1 MNEKKNV
8 FCAENGK
15 EKEMVAVDLKE
26 LLYVYADMKRMFFM
40 LKYLIAMVQKEE
52 KLKQH
57 HRPNLELRREMLS
70 MCENY
75 LKDLAEIAVRT
86 AMPVNSC
93 PIECNCKAESTGE
106 KKDNKIFF
114 AMLDDLLVLVEH
126 TDNMRSFMKLLMN
139 GVNLTG
145 MPIEYGEQVG
155 RETSEMVD
163 RWEEYLRAIAA
174 EDHP

>member
-1 MNEKKNV
+1 MNEKKNEN
-8 FCAENGK
+8 CAVHG
-15 EKEMVAVDLKE
+15 KEMVAVNLKE
-26 LLYVYADMKRMFFM
+26 LLSVYADMKRMFFM

-57 HRPNLELRREMLS
+57 HRPYLELRREMLA

-75 LKDLAEIAVRT
+75 MRDLTEIAART

-93 PIECNCKAESTGE
+93 PIECSCKSENGGKTADT
-106 KKDNKIFF
+106 DNKIFF
-114 AMLDDLLVLVEH
+114 TMLDDLLVLVEH

-139 GVNLTG
+139 GVDLIG
-145 MPIEYGEQVG
+145 MPIEYGEQVE

-163 RWEEYLRAIAA
+163 RWEEYLKATIA
-174 EDHP
+174 EENP

>member
-26 LLYVYADMKRMFFM
+26 LLSVYTDMKRMFFM

-57 HRPNLELRREMLS
+57 HRPYLELRREMLA

-86 AMPVNSC
+86 AMPISSC
-93 PIECNCKAESTGE
+93 PIECNCKTENTGE
-106 KKDNKIFF
+106 KKDNGIFF

-139 GVNLTG
+139 GVDLVG

-163 RWEEYLRAIAA
+163 RWEEYLRAIDA

>member
-26 LLYVYADMKRMFFM
+26 LLSVYADMKRMFFM

-57 HRPNLELRREMLS
+57 HRPYLELRREMLA

-93 PIECNCKAESTGE
+93 PIECNCKAENAGE
-106 KKDNKIFF
+106 KKDNGIFF

-139 GVNLTG
+139 GVDLVG
-145 MPIEYGEQVG
+145 MPIEYGEKVG
-155 RETSEMVD
+155 RETWEMVD
-163 RWEEYLRAIAA
+163 RWEEYLRAIDA